1 MAIAGVEP
9 ASKLHMPN
17 GNADEIYT
25 REQVRKILIS
35 FANSVSVS
43 EDIEYNWEEG
53 PELVG
58 FSIVM
63 GGLAIDDSEDIKDA
77 VDKFIKN
84 GE

>member
-9 ASKLHMPN
+9 V
-17 GNADEIYT
+17 GYT
-25 REQVRKILIS
+25 ETQVREILIK
-35 FANSVSVS
+35 FAESVSVS
-43 EDIEYNWEEG
+43 EDVEYNWEEG

-84 GE
+84 GD